1 MTTPLWCLLIAV
13 LMPYVL
19 AFSGAGFRQRQLG
32 SVDNRNPRQQALQ
45 LTGAGARCY
54 AAQQNAWE
62 ALAVFT
68 AAVTAAHLAGAAAD
82 TSALAAQA
90 FIAARVV
97 HAGCRTV
104 LGPRTA
110 GALSVGEFI
119 GDASTPDRPA
129 CDVTQLP

>member
-13 LMPYVL
+13 LIPYVL

-32 SVDNRNPRQQALQ
+32 SVDNRPPRQQALQ

-90 FIAARVV
+90 FIVARVV
-97 HAGCRTV
+97 HAVAYITDRDKLRGLGFVAGMGCCITLFV
-104 LGPRTA
+104 LAARA
-110 GALSVGEFI
+110 G
-119 GDASTPDRPA
+119 
-129 CDVTQLP
+129 

>member
-32 SVDNRNPRQQALQ
+32 SVDNRHPRQQALQ

-90 FIAARVV
+90 FIAARVM
-97 HAGCRTV
+97 HAVAYITDRDKLRGLGFVAGMGCCITLFV
-104 LGPRTA
+104 LAARA
-110 GALSVGEFI
+110 G
-119 GDASTPDRPA
+119 
-129 CDVTQLP
+129 